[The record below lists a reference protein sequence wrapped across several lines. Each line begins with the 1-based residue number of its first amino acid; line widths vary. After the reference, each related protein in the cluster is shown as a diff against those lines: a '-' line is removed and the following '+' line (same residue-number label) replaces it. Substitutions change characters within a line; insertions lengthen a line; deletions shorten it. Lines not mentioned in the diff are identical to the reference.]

1 MKKALVV
8 LGLGL
13 VLGGAAQAQ
22 TLSAG
27 GTFSAPGPSFGAN
40 LGLTF
45 KVADLGSN
53 ALNARLSA
61 DVTRVAGV
69 FGFGVNAD
77 VLYNIPTDAFNLY
90 VGPSVGFISAG
101 GAGAAKVG
109 AVLGANYAI
118 DSQLGFFTE
127 GFYSYVINGGSFG
140 GVRAGITY
148 KL

>member
-1 MKKALVV
+1 MKKALAV
-8 LGLGL
+8 LALGL

-22 TLSAG
+22 TFSAG

-40 LGLTF
+40 LGVTF

-53 ALNARLSA
+53 ALNARISA

-77 VLYNIPTDAFNLY
+77 VLYTIPTDMLNLY

-109 AVLGANYAI
+109 AVAGVNYAVS
-118 DSQLGFFTE
+118 SQMGVFTE
-127 GFYSYVINGGSFG
+127 GFYNYVINGGSYG
-140 GVRAGITY
+140 GIRAGVTFS
-148 KL
+148 L